1 MTDRFLCFTAASRS
15 SDHPRGAGEL
25 RRAGARGARL
35 RIFNHPR
42 AAHTPSLAAR
52 ASGRREASSPFSARL
67 PVWLLRGGKP
77 PPGGVAASYET
88 SSWRSHAFWLQAV
101 LLRNKNAD
109 CASAID
115 IFVAQ
120 QPIQNLSRWSRLEDK
135 MARPRKAPDKR
146 LSGTIGTR
154 FTPDQL
160 RKLESL
166 HQRYGLSRSAAVRQL
181 VETAEIKIVTIPE
194 ANVEAISLLRKIG
207 GLLAAL
213 LKKFPTEASDL
224 RTLRRQ
230 ALNLARYFAGEKQP

>member
-1 MTDRFLCFTAASRS
+1 
-15 SDHPRGAGEL
+15 
-25 RRAGARGARL
+25 
-35 RIFNHPR
+35 
-42 AAHTPSLAAR
+42 
-52 ASGRREASSPFSARL
+52 
-67 PVWLLRGGKP
+67 
-77 PPGGVAASYET
+77 
-88 SSWRSHAFWLQAV
+88 
-101 LLRNKNAD
+101 
-109 CASAID
+109 
-115 IFVAQ
+115 
-120 QPIQNLSRWSRLEDK
+120 